1 MRITTKRP
9 SREQIAHDPR
19 TSFVCF
25 RKRSESYAY
34 DWHAHPEV
42 ELTLIISG
50 RGQRFVGDSVAT
62 FAPGDVVLIG
72 PETPH
77 TWAFDQTV
85 TPMEAVVVQLAPALF
100 APGAAEFRTL
110 VDLFARARR
119 GLQVTGPLRRR
130 IADDLIALAA
140 CDDPLERYARLVTIL
155 AKLAHAS
162 SLEPLALAIATH
174 DRDPR
179 VEMLL
184 AYLREDPSATVA
196 ALAKR
201 MGMGASVFS
210 RWFRREVG
218 KPCVVHLAELRV
230 GQACELLL
238 SSDRSVVDIAFSS
251 GFRNLANFNRWF
263 RRVKRV
269 SPTEY
274 RKSAESPT

>member
-1 MRITTKRP
+1 MRITARRP
-9 SREQIAHDPR
+9 SREQVAHDPR
-19 TSFVCF
+19 SSFVCF
-25 RKRSESYAY
+25 RKRSESYEY

-42 ELTLIISG
+42 ELTLILAG

-72 PETPH
+72 AETPH
-77 TWAFDQTV
+77 TWAFDPTV
-85 TPMEAVVVQLAPALF
+85 KPMEAVVVQLAPALF
-100 APGAAEFRTL
+100 APGAAEFHAL

-119 GLQVTGPLRRR
+119 GLRVTGPLRRK
-130 IADDLIALAA
+130 IADELIALAA
-140 CDDPLERYARLVTIL
+140 CADPLERYARLVTIL
-155 AKLAHAS
+155 ARLAQAS
-162 SLEPLALAIATH
+162 SLEPLALAVATH

-184 AYLREDPSATVA
+184 AHLRDDPSATVA
-196 ALAKR
+196 SLAKR

-218 KPCVVHLAELRV
+218 KPCVVYLAELRV

-238 SSDRSVVDIAFSS
+238 STERSVVDIAFSS

-263 RRVKRV
+263 RRVKGM
-269 SPTEY
+269 SPREY
-274 RKSAESPT
+274 RKSAEAPT